1 MKGNKNTA
9 REPMLYITQPKME
22 KPTASM
28 QTDYRTPRKK
38 KRKPDRGSS
47 IKEKEIRKRSNGK
60 ESEEEEKENALQQ
73 SEHSPAETEG
83 TAKEKTEEN
92 TEPAEVSGNEQEA
105 KETAITQRTSRK
117 RFRDMTNE
125 EKIDYFVGLP
135 RTVPRMKC
143 EVVTDKDTHRGIIY
157 DYQEG
162 TVYMKTIK
170 RPFKAKIDQET
181 IKSIK
186 LLGF

>member
-1 MKGNKNTA
+1 MNGNKNTA

-47 IKEKEIRKRSNGK
+47 IKEKEQRKRSSGK
-60 ESEEEEKENALQQ
+60 ELEAEANTLQE
-73 SEHSPAETEG
+73 SEHPPAETE
-83 TAKEKTEEN
+83 TIEKEKIKEKAQ
-92 TEPAEVSGNEQEA
+92 PAEVSENEPEA
-105 KETAITQRTSRK
+105 KETGTSQRTSRK

-125 EKIDYFVGLP
+125 EKINYFVGLP

-143 EVVTDKDTHRGIIY
+143 EVVTDKETHRGIIY

-162 TVYMKTIK
+162 LVYMKTIK
-170 RPFKAKIDQET
+170 RPFKAQVDQET